1 MLLTCYLA
9 AAALFYIVVARRA
22 PTFEESEL
30 VQMAPQ
36 PCDVVELF
44 PATTDPSIGKAA

>member
-9 AAALFYIVVARRA
+9 AAAIFYAVVARRA
-22 PTFEESEL
+22 PVLEENAL
-30 VQMAPQ
+30 VQVASQ

-44 PATTDPSIGKAA
+44 PAESLGKAA